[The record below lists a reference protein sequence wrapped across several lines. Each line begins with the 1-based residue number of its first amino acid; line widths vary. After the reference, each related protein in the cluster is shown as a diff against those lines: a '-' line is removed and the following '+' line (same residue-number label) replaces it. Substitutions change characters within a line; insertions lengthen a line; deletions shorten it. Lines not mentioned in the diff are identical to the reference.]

1 MIIKFFEL
9 NKLNIDKTN
18 FILFYG
24 KNEGLKLE
32 TIKKIFKNKNEIINY
47 DEKKFQ
53 ITLIILLKAYYHS
66 HFYNEKL

>member
-32 TIKKIFKNKNEIINY
+32 TIKKIFKK
-47 DEKKFQ
+47 
-53 ITLIILLKAYYHS
+53 
-66 HFYNEKL
+66 